1 MGVEQHPCSGP
12 NSASVCLRVEGHLQA
27 GLHLQEELQHVRK
40 HLQVRTGP
48 SAEEEHAMAQAQAQE
63 SAASSG
69 ADWALDEVW
78 YTPPRISAVGFWL

>member
-1 MGVEQHPCSGP
+1 M
-12 NSASVCLRVEGHLQA
+12 
-27 GLHLQEELQHVRK
+27 RK

-78 YTPPRISAVGFWL
+78 YTPPRVSAVGFWL